1 MLKKTWIGLLA
12 GCAVAFAAETNL
24 VKNGSFEEL
33 DARGVPKAWNMR
45 IDGNEKAEDSVW
57 ISTTENVQDGERSI
71 MYNNEPKKYRFVTQT
86 VPAESGKFYRYSI
99 LAKVVPANADK
110 ECKAKPNIFFEFYA
124 DGKYMGGEYGSTIV
138 DLNTDWV
145 KVTGKATVPPGVKS
159 VTLGF
164 RVTPNGTGDAKV
176 WFDKCELVEAVADV
190 FTGGLATDHYRD
202 QAAGGKVTVY
212 CGRGQG
218 KTPFPEATFKA
229 SCLQVIAGD
238 KVVLTAPA
246 DKVLSDRLVYAFDS
260 DKLAVG
266 KYTMRVV
273 VTAPDGKVHTQDGTF
288 TKLAAEPRYKTT
300 IDTHRRMIVDGKPF
314 FPLGMYMS
322 SIVPKNMELYLD
334 SKFNC
339 VMPYTPP
346 KDKALMDY
354 LQEHNIRIFYSIKDS
369 VSTRKHD
376 AAATKEL
383 QAKGL
388 ARLKEWKDHPA
399 VVAWY
404 INDELPEEFA
414 GDAIQYRQ
422 ACEEL
427 DPDHPTW
434 TVLCRPSEFRAFLNG
449 SDILGGDPYPIPNG
463 KPQQAYRWTRLMDDA
478 VMGAKMVLMV
488 PQAFCWGHYWV
499 RYGYPIEKCRNC
511 RRPSYEEMDAMS
523 WMCIAGGANGL
534 IYYSYTDL
542 QRRDKEGVLPRIP
555 MDEHFGELKKISERI
570 MSHEQVLLSIE
581 EPAKYTVASNTEK
594 LVALRPYALNGTTW
608 ILAVNTSDEKPA
620 TVTLEFEKAMA
631 LEGLT
636 LSEADV
642 KVNGKQVNATLK
654 PLETVFIKLK

>member
-1 MLKKTWIGLLA
+1 MLKKSWISLLA
-12 GCAVAFAAETNL
+12 ACAVAFAAETNL
-24 VKNGSFEEL
+24 IKNGSFEEL
-33 DARGVPKAWNMR
+33 DARGVPKAWNLR
-45 IDGNEKAEDSVW
+45 IDGNEAATDAVW
-57 ISTTENVQDGERSI
+57 VSSTENVQDGERSI
-71 MYNNEPKKYRFVTQT
+71 MYNNEPKKYRFVTQS
-86 VPAESGKFYRYSI
+86 VPAEAGKFYRYSI
-99 LAKVVPANADK
+99 LAKIVPVNTDK
-110 ECKAKPNIFFEFYA
+110 ECKAKPNLFLEFWG
-124 DGKYMGGEYGSTIV
+124 DGKYMGGEYGSMIV
-138 DLNTDWV
+138 GLNTDWV
-145 KVTGKATVPPGVKS
+145 KVTGKATIPPGVKNVS
-159 VTLGF
+159 IGF

-176 WFDKCELVEAVADV
+176 WFDKCELIEAVADV

-202 QAAGGKVTVY
+202 QATGGKITVY

-218 KTPFPEATFKA
+218 KTPFPEATFAA
-229 SCLQVIAGD
+229 SQLQLIAGE
-238 KVVLTAPA
+238 KVVLTVPA
-246 DKVLSDRLVYAFDS
+246 EKVLADRLVYAFDA
-260 DKLAVG
+260 DKLAIG

-273 VTAPDGKVHTQDGTF
+273 VTAPDGKMHTQDGAF
-288 TKLAAEPRYKTT
+288 TKLAAEPHYKTT

-314 FPLGMYMS
+314 FPLGMYTS
-322 SIVPKNMELYLD
+322 SIVPKDMELYLE

-339 VMPYTPP
+339 VMPYNSP
-346 KDKALMDY
+346 KDKALMDF

-369 VSTRKHD
+369 VSAKKHD
-376 AAATKEL
+376 AAATKEM

-388 ARLKEWKDHPA
+388 ERLKQWKDHPA
-399 VVAWY
+399 VAAWY
-404 INDELPEEFA
+404 INDELAEEFV

-449 SDILGGDPYPIPNG
+449 SDILGGDPYPIPSG

-499 RYGYPIEKCRNC
+499 RYGYPIEKCKAC

-555 MDEHFGELKKISERI
+555 LDEHFGELKKISERI

-581 EPAKYTVASNTEK
+581 EPAKYTVTSNAEK
-594 LVALRPYALNGTTW
+594 MVALRPYALNGTTW
-608 ILAVNTSDEKPA
+608 ILAVNTSDEKSA
-620 TVTLEFEKAMA
+620 SISLEFEKAMT

-642 KVNGKQVNATLK
+642 KVNGNQVNATLM

>member
-1 MLKKTWIGLLA
+1 MLKKAWISLLA
-12 GCAVAFAAETNL
+12 AGAVAFAAEKNL

-33 DARGVPKAWNMR
+33 DARGVPTAWNTR
-45 IDGNEKAEDSVW
+45 IDGNEKVNDAVW
-57 ISTTENVQDGERSI
+57 LSSTENVQDGERSI

-86 VPAESGKFYRYSI
+86 VPVEAGKFYRYSI
-99 LAKVVPANADK
+99 LAKVVHVN
-110 ECKAKPNIFFEFYA
+110 ESSKAKPNLFFEYYT
-124 DGKYMGGEYGSTIV
+124 DGKYMGGEYGNMII

-145 KVTGKATVPPGVKS
+145 KVTGKATVPPGVKHVS
-159 VTLGF
+159 LGF
-164 RVTPNGTGDAKV
+164 RVIPNGTGDAKV

-190 FTGGLATDHYRD
+190 FTGGLATNRYRD

-212 CGRGQG
+212 CGRGMG
-218 KTPFPEATFKA
+218 LAPFPEECFAA
-229 SCLQVIAGD
+229 SKLLIMAGD
-238 KVVLTAPA
+238 EVVLTVNAEKALP
-246 DKVLSDRLVYAFDS
+246 DRLIYSFDS
-260 DKLAVG
+260 EKLAAG

-273 VTAPDGKVHTQDGTF
+273 VTAPDGKVHTQDGSF
-288 TKLAAEPRYKTT
+288 TKLAAEPNYKTT

-322 SIVPKNMELYLD
+322 SIVPKDMEIYLD

-339 VMPYTPP
+339 VMPYNSP

-354 LQEHNIRIFYSIKDS
+354 LYEHNIRIFYSIKDQ
-369 VSTRKHD
+369 VSARKHD
-376 AAATKEL
+376 AAATKEV
-383 QAKGL
+383 QEKGL

-399 VVAWY
+399 LAAWY
-404 INDELPEEFA
+404 INDELAEEFV

-422 ACEEL
+422 ACEDL

-449 SDILGGDPYPIPNG
+449 SDIHGGDPYPIPSG
-463 KPQQAYRWTRLMDDA
+463 KPQQAYRWTRQMDDA
-478 VMGAKMVLMV
+478 VMGAKMLVMV

-499 RYGYPIEKCRNC
+499 RYGYPIEKCKAC

-555 MDEHFGELKKISERI
+555 MEEHFGELKRISERI
-570 MSHEQVLLSIE
+570 MSHEAVLLSIE
-581 EPAKYTVASNTEK
+581 EPAKYTVINNAEN
-594 LVALRPYALNGTTW
+594 LVAIRPYALNGTTW
-608 ILAVNTSDEKPA
+608 ILAVNTSDEKQGS
-620 TVTLEFEKAMA
+620 VSLEFEKAMA
-631 LEGLT
+631 LEGLS
-636 LSEADV
+636 LSKADV
-642 KVNGKQVNATLK
+642 KVNGKQVSATLK